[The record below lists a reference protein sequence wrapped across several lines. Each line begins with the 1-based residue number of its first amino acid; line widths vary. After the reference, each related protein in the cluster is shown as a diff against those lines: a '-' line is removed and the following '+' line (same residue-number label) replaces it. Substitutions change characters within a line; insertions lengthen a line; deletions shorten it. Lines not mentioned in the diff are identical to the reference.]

1 MKQMPKKNSLRS
13 RAPAHVKKLLA
24 QTYARI
30 LTPEGDEYYSAEILE
45 FPGCSAQG
53 SSPAEAYA
61 NLERAA
67 EVWLGDWLAQGK
79 EAPRP
84 FMNTATSG
92 RFALRLPTGLYV
104 RASQAA
110 ARERVSLNQY
120 IANAVAE
127 RVGASTTLSV
137 VGGLVGGAVG
147 EVRKLRS
154 VGSGQHARE
163 RAAV

>member
-1 MKQMPKKNSLRS
+1 MPKRTTSRT

-30 LTPEGDEYYSAEILE
+30 LTPEGDDQYGAEILE

-53 SSPAEAYA
+53 STPAEAYA

-67 EVWLGDWLAQGK
+67 EVWLMDWLSQGK

-84 FMNTATSG
+84 LTNTATSG

-127 RVGASTTLSV
+127 RVGASTTLSAFDGMV
-137 VGGLVGGAVG
+137 S

-154 VGSGQHARE
+154 TASGQHARL
-163 RAAV
+163 